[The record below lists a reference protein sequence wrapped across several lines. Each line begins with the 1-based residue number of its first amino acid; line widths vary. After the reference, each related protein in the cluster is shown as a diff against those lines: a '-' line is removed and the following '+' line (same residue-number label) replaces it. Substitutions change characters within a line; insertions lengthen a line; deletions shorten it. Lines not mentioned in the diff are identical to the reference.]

1 MAHIA
6 KWQILDRAS
15 AVRKKLLRAGFLPIP
30 CIGKTINITDWP
42 NIIATEADIDS
53 WFTRYPDAMNTGLL
67 TRTTPAIDLDVYDP
81 DVAEEL
87 ELMLFDMIGEGHT
100 LTRFGQPPKR
110 AVLFQTDTPFK
121 KIRTP
126 VFTSP
131 GSNKENFVEVLGDGQ
146 QIIVF
151 GVHPETGKDYS
162 WHGGEPGDVTRADL
176 PVLTE
181 AMARDFIERA
191 TAVMDAAGW
200 IRKADSKPQGNGH
213 ASTATDQ

>member
-1 MAHIA
+1 
-6 KWQILDRAS
+6 
-15 AVRKKLLRAGFLPIP
+15 
-30 CIGKTINITDWP
+30 
-42 NIIATEADIDS
+42 
-53 WFTRYPDAMNTGLL
+53 
-67 TRTTPAIDLDVYDP
+67 
-81 DVAEEL
+81 
-87 ELMLFDMIGEGHT
+87 MLFDMIGDGQT
-100 LTRFGQPPKR
+100 LVRFGQPPKR

-151 GVHPETGKDYS
+151 GTHPDTGKDYS
-162 WHGGEPGDVTRADL
+162 WHGGEPGDVARADL

-200 IRKADSKPQGNGH
+200 IRKADSKPQGNGPRPH
-213 ASTATDQ
+213 WNDQ